1 MHYLVTGHTGFK
13 GAWLT
18 ALLIARGHSVSGIS
32 LNPEPGS
39 IFEKSHLLDFLA
51 HDFRMDIRNAGEME
65 NAFKDIEPD
74 VVIHMAAQSQVIK
87 SYEFP
92 VETFETNVTGT
103 LNVLNGINS
112 IPNLKAALIVT
123 TDKVYKNIGTLHRYH
138 ENDALGGSDPYSAS
152 KAMADLLTQ
161 SWQKSFETIPI
172 GIARAG
178 NVIGGGDHSPNR
190 LIPNLMEKLMVG
202 ESPVIRNPASI
213 RPWQHVLDCLNG
225 YLFIVEH
232 LLGRNENS
240 VWNIGPSEEVCR
252 NVEDVT
258 NLVISKVAP
267 EKKWI
272 QSSEHFPLEEK
283 MLLIDSSKA
292 RNELLW
298 SEKYDFE
305 TSVNKSVEW
314 YSRSCEVGIT
324 EYIFDEVRTFLEI

>member
-18 ALLIARGHSVSGIS
+18 ALLIARGHTVSGLS

-39 IFEKSHLLDFLA
+39 IFEKSQLSDFFS
-51 HDFRMDIRNAGEME
+51 HDFRIDIRNAAKME
-65 NAFKDIEPD
+65 EAFKVIAPD
-74 VVIHMAAQSQVIK
+74 VIIHMAAQSQVIK
-87 SYEFP
+87 SYEIP
-92 VETFETNVTGT
+92 VNTFETNVTGT
-103 LNVLNGINS
+103 LNVLNGISS
-112 IPNLKAALIVT
+112 IPTLKAALIVT
-123 TDKVYKNIGTLHRYH
+123 TDKVYKNAGTLHRYQ

-161 SWQKSFETIPI
+161 SWQKSFETIPT

-190 LIPNLMEKLMVG
+190 LIPNLMEKLMMG
-202 ESPVIRNPASI
+202 ENPVIRNPASI

-232 LLGRNENS
+232 LLDSNQNS
-240 VWNIGPSEEVCR
+240 VWNIGPSEDVCR
-252 NVEDVT
+252 TVEEVT

-272 QSSEHFPLEEK
+272 QSSEHFPPEEK

-292 RNELLW
+292 RNELFW

-314 YSRSCEVGIT
+314 YSRRSKLGLT
-324 EYIFDEVRTFLEI
+324 EYIFHEVKTFLEI